1 MSGIKGSADN
11 STGIVTTA
19 GDGRALKVMSGIK
32 GSAGIGIRRATQT
45 GSGEPTPRNVGA
57 GRARTRIVSIGNS
70 TTIKITTMVPETANA
85 ATTEKTSAATLRH
98 SGGGGSPMAYLS

>member
-98 SGGGGSPMAYLS
+98 SGGVAHRWRT